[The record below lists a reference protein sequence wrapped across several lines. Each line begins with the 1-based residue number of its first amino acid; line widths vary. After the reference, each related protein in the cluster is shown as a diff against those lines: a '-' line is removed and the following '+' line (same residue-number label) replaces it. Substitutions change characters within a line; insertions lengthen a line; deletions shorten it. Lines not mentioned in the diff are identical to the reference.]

1 MDGQDEDQTLI
12 VDDVPLYEDLMD
24 NSLGTVF
31 DEDDVESSQ
40 DMSST
45 RADKSL
51 GLLAKKFIRLL
62 QSAPNGRFDLNTAA
76 DHLQVRQKR
85 RLYDITNVLE
95 GIGLIEKKTKNM
107 IQWKGG
113 DFVLDGDS
121 DHIDTREQQRL
132 KQLKMENEEL
142 ERDEM
147 LLNIHINWMKQSLRN
162 VLETSSNQSMAYVT
176 REDVLEG
183 FPDAI
188 SFAIQAPP
196 GSRVEVAPP
205 KFGRSFDPHYI
216 LKLKSPCG
224 PISAVLVGNDAN
236 YKLNVKQ
243 MEQDD
248 DKIELEGDG
257 KDLPVTSRKDAESSD
272 LDIVRMPRLTPP
284 PSDVDYC
291 FATKHK
297 PQRRMTD
304 PNCVDNFMSRFV
316 ALSIALRQH
325 EAKGKFVDENE
336 VRRLLEPMPSTSLSG
351 AAKSEPMTD
360 EEATELVQ
368 SRIPLFIQHQGFQ
381 AEKMFPESNDAM
393 PDSAQP
399 AARDPSCGSLSVNE
413 LEEILTDIRS
423 FDMDPVHHADGHL
436 QHAND
441 KPKRGR
447 KRKIKNE

>member
-1 MDGQDEDQTLI
+1 MRSLSDRLGLSMADSSIDLHFDQLVPSRRRVALHSAPASEERQFRIPQSVVFVSVIVAFHFFPSTFNLSGTILSPLNFGRNGGNSLSKSRPDDVCGMAVLIDSTAQRMDGQDEDQTLI
-12 VDDVPLYEDLMD
+12 VDDVPLYEDLMG

-31 DEDDVESSQ
+31 DEDDMESSQ

-248 DKIELEGDG
+248 DKIELEEDEKG
-257 KDLPVTSRKDAESSD
+257 LPVTSRKDAESSD
-272 LDIVRMPRLTPP
+272 LDIVRMPRLSPP

-297 PQRRMTD
+297 PQSLI
-304 PNCVDNFMSRFV
+304 N
-316 ALSIALRQH
+316 LY
-325 EAKGKFVDENE
+325 NE
-336 VRRLLEPMPSTSLSG
+336 
-351 AAKSEPMTD
+351 D
-360 EEATELVQ
+360 W
-368 SRIPLFIQHQGFQ
+368 
-381 AEKMFPESNDAM
+381 
-393 PDSAQP
+393 
-399 AARDPSCGSLSVNE
+399 
-413 LEEILTDIRS
+413 
-423 FDMDPVHHADGHL
+423 
-436 QHAND
+436 
-441 KPKRGR
+441 
-447 KRKIKNE
+447 